1 MQLVEATPVLRA
13 ANTGGALTV
22 TVHGVKWLRT
32 QARSQGGSTVQ
43 LEKAM
48 LGRVGL
54 TDMRLP

>member
-1 MQLVEATPVLRA
+1 MEATPVLRA